1 MNNREFKEVRLS
13 LGLTQAE
20 FATQLGLTRETVCRI
35 ERCAFPLSRRVSLSA
50 ANLSKPVMTQ
60 VHESESDLRSHDNEA
75 LDIASRLDAMSLLI
89 RLDTMIFNFR
99 LSRPVYGRNKVSGKH
114 VAEFLSALRSEIRP
128 YLPEPL
134 K

>member
-50 ANLSKPVMTQ
+50 A
-60 VHESESDLRSHDNEA
+60 
-75 LDIASRLDAMSLLI
+75 
-89 RLDTMIFNFR
+89 
-99 LSRPVYGRNKVSGKH
+99 
-114 VAEFLSALRSEIRP
+114 
-128 YLPEPL
+128 
-134 K
+134 

>member
-60 VHESESDLRSHDNEA
+60 VHESESDLRSHDNQP
-75 LDIASRLDAMSLLI
+75 LTRASRRDAMRQLI
-89 RLDTMIFNFR
+89 RLVTMSVNFGEER
-99 LSRPVYGRNKVSGKH
+99 
-114 VAEFLSALRSEIRP
+114 AD
-128 YLPEPL
+128 
-134 K
+134 

>member
-1 MNNREFKEVRLS
+1 
-13 LGLTQAE
+13 
-20 FATQLGLTRETVCRI
+20 
-35 ERCAFPLSRRVSLSA
+35 
-50 ANLSKPVMTQ
+50 SKPVMTQ

-128 YLPEPL
+128 YLPESL